1 MYIERRILTRSL
13 YSFQSKGGILAKA
26 CDYIT
31 ELRTSNQRLAEF
43 SKENE
48 QLVSDMEVLGRQI
61 EDLRMEN
68 DQLRA
73 QLAEHGISPC
83 LDPLTIT

>member
-1 MYIERRILTRSL
+1 M
-13 YSFQSKGGILAKA
+13 
-26 CDYIT
+26 
-31 ELRTSNQRLAEF
+31 ELRTSNQRLAEY

-48 QLVSDMEVLGRQI
+48 QLVSDMEILGRQI
-61 EDLRMEN
+61 EELRMEN

-83 LDPLTIT
+83 LDPLSIT